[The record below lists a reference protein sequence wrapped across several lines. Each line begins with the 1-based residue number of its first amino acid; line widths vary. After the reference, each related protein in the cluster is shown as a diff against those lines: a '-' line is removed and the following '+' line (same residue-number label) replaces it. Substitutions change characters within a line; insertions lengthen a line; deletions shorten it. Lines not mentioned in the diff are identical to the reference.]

1 METREGLALGCGDKD
16 HGENWVHLDIS
27 DLGHVDVVHDLQKG
41 TLPFENNSFEKVR
54 AVHVLE
60 HLSQEALI
68 SILKEISRV
77 TVPGGKVYIVL
88 PHFLSW
94 NASDLDHFRAGS
106 RRTFVQFTEEY
117 SMNTPYPT
125 LFSEENIG
133 FEFEDYWLY
142 NISQKVLPDDR
153 VAQIL
158 PNAVREI
165 QYTFENIGRV
175 TEKQESLET
184 EYGPGEADYL
194 HRKIHDLE
202 KRLEEIE

>member
-1 METREGLALGCGDKD
+1 METREGLALGCGDKF
-16 HGENWVHLDIS
+16 HGESWVHLDIS
-27 DLGHVDVVHDLQKG
+27 DLGHVDVIHDLQEG
-41 TLPFENNSFEKVR
+41 TLPFDNNSFEKVR

-60 HLSQEALI
+60 HLSQEAMI

-77 TVPGGKVYIVL
+77 TVPGGEVYIVL

-94 NASDLDHFRAGS
+94 NAADLDHFRAGS

-117 SMNTPYPT
+117 TMNTPYPT

-142 NISQKVLPDDR
+142 NSLRKIMYDER
-153 VAQIL
+153 VAQLI
-158 PNAVREI
+158 PNAVKEI

-175 TEKQESLET
+175 TEKQEGLKC
-184 EYGPGEADYL
+184 EYDPGEADYL

-202 KRLEEIE
+202 KDLEELQ